1 MVSVFV
7 ISTFLLS
14 AVPGGSGVYADES
27 PEAETPMSNEQ
38 FRRHLETTSAETFA
52 HWTPDRSS
60 KAIPLELKLG
70 SSSDSEGEAYLAGY
84 GSYAQFFV
92 QGTQDNSTSTVN
104 HGEDEVIRSRYLS
117 VLNDVNKVNVEGVS
131 MRDRRAHKL
140 DKASSKGLRGQRHHK
155 QTDERTLEFITRDVI
170 SLDSISFTDTTA
182 SLPQDADVQ
191 DYGMPSSLT
200 VRDLKRNKKD
210 RSDNKMKQESDNT
223 NKNKKKDKDSENTSK
238 KKKDNESE
246 NNNKKKDNGQKT
258 ANKKKK
264 QKGMKRPQITSVSP
278 SSDAGIND
286 SQDFTIVAE
295 PSPLTDSPIENVL
308 FQIIDHKGTASSWI
322 EVPKIGNNKYQLTID
337 GFAKHKG
344 TKWRYKVI
352 VEDSSGKK
360 GTTGDISV
368 TVNGVGDTNDSF
380 VDESTTPTHAPPSS
394 PSSKSPPAPAQAMRK
409 QVVSD
414 NNWPHGGNI
423 QQATGKILFEF
434 RGQGD
439 FVCSGT
445 VIMDGSNGA
454 SPNTRNG
461 RSIIQTAA
469 HCVYND
475 VLKEFATKAMFIPD
489 QASTKGDSSNTNCDD
504 DKHGCWK
511 LSFGVVSQG
520 WAESQ
525 FPENVAY
532 DYAYYVV
539 HDDPATHAGGYLR
552 GLTGILDQDV
562 DAVKID
568 FDYRVKDFTFALG
581 YSSEHD
587 PNYRYCAMDQ
597 STIYGVSW
605 YENLWLDQCGL
616 GAGASG
622 GPWIADMDENGV
634 GTLFSINSWGFDNK
648 IGVAGPN
655 FRTQDGSFAE
665 CLYRKALKAN
675 DPGRKGG
682 YVVSC

>member
-1 MVSVFV
+1 MALSCRRRRWSPMVSRFA
-7 ISTFLLS
+7 IATFLLV
-14 AVPGGSGVYADES
+14 AVPGRRGGVYADES
-27 PEAETPMSNEQ
+27 SEVEAPMSNEQ

-52 HWTPDRSS
+52 HWTPDRSTN
-60 KAIPLELKLG
+60 AIPLELKLR
-70 SSSDSEGEAYLAGY
+70 SSDAEGEAYLAGY

-92 QGTQDNSTSTVN
+92 QATQDNSTSSVN
-104 HGEDEVIRSRYLS
+104 RGGDEVIRSRYLLDAKIPL
-117 VLNDVNKVNVEGVS
+117 LNDVNKVNVEGVS
-131 MRDRRAHKL
+131 TSARRVHKL
-140 DKASSKGLRGQRHHK
+140 EKASSRGLRGQRHHELN
-155 QTDERTLEFITRDVI
+155 DEQALRLLAQDAI

-182 SLPQDADVQ
+182 SLLHDADAQ
-191 DYGMPSSLT
+191 DYEMPTSLSG
-200 VRDLKRNKKD
+200 RELKRNKKD
-210 RSDNKMKQESDNT
+210 RNNKMKQESGNT
-223 NKNKKKDKDSENTSK
+223 NKKN
-238 KKKDNESE
+238 
-246 NNNKKKDNGQKT
+246 KDNGQKT
-258 ANKKKK
+258 GNNKKK

-278 SSDAGIND
+278 SAEAGIND
-286 SQDFTIVAE
+286 SQDFTIVTE
-295 PSPLTDSPIENVL
+295 PSPVTDAPITNVL

-322 EVPKIGNNKYQLTID
+322 EVPKIGNNRYQLTID

-344 TKWRYKVI
+344 TKWRYKVQ
-352 VEDSSGKK
+352 VEDANGKK

-368 TVNGVGDTNDSF
+368 TVNGVGDTNDRF
-380 VDESTTPTHAPPSS
+380 VDESDPSQAPPSS

-409 QVVSD
+409 QVISD
-414 NNWPHGGNI
+414 TNWPHGGNI
-423 QQATGKILFEF
+423 QYATGKILFEF

-445 VIMDGSNGA
+445 VVMDGSNGS

-489 QASTKGDSSNTNCDD
+489 QVSTTGDRSNSNCDD
-504 DKHGCWK
+504 DKLGCWK

-525 FPENVAY
+525 FPENVGY

-539 HDDPATHAGGYLR
+539 HDDPDTTHAGGYLR

-562 DAVKID
+562 DAIKID

-634 GTLFSINSWGFDNK
+634 GTLFSINSWGFDDK
-648 IGVAGPN
+648 IGMAGPIL
-655 FRTQDGSFAE
+655 RTQDGSFAE
-665 CLYRKALKAN
+665 CLFQKALKAK
-675 DPGRKGG
+675 DPGGKGG